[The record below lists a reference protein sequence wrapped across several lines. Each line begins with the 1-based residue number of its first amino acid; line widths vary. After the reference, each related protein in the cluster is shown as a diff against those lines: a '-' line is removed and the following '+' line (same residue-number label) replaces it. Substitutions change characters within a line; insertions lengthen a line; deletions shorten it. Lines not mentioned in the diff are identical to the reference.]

1 MQSSKRNNPCPV
13 CGRTKDSDCRWD
25 NDVIFCHCGS
35 SFAPPS
41 HLKIGDIL
49 RLDGKEWALVK
60 TNSGHTGLCHVFK
73 PHRHIEK
80 TYTPT
85 PRQKQQGQDREQ
97 YLFKESVKAVEEYIK
112 LANAALEVINYEY
125 CNLKQIKESKALIN
139 RAFDE
144 GKELREVLVG
154 VRRFNKNIEEFIE
167 LFDEKYRPIKYQKKA
182 SDEFCWNHLGEIDE

>member
-1 MQSSKRNNPCPV
+1 MQSSKRNNPCPC

-25 NDVIFCHCGS
+25 DDVIFCHVGS
-35 SFAPPS
+35 NYSPPT
-41 HLKIGDIL
+41 HLTIGDIL

-60 TNSGHTGLCHVFK
+60 TNSGHTGRCHVFK
-73 PHRHIEK
+73 PHRPNNRNISKKPNEDK
-80 TYTPT
+80 T
-85 PRQKQQGQDREQ
+85 RKA
-97 YLFKESVKAVEEYIK
+97 YLFRESVKAVENYIK

-125 CNLKQIKESKALIN
+125 CNLEQIKESKALIN

-154 VRRFNKNIEEFIE
+154 VRRFNKNIDEFIE

>member
-25 NDVIFCHCGS
+25 DDVIFCHNGS
-35 SFAPPS
+35 NYFPPT
-41 HLKIGDIL
+41 HLTIGDIL
-49 RLDGKEWALVK
+49 RLNGVDWALVK
-60 TNSGHTGLCHVFK
+60 TNSGHTGRCHVFK
-73 PHRHIEK
+73 PHRPINRNISNKPREDK
-80 TYTPT
+80 T
-85 PRQKQQGQDREQ
+85 REA
-97 YLFKESVKAVEEYIK
+97 YLFRESVKAVENYIK

-125 CNLKQIKESKALIN
+125 CNLRQIKESKALIN
-139 RAFDE
+139 RAYDE